1 MNEST
6 AYPVRFNLISAL
18 LLQITGECSTPS
30 LTYRFGGITDFFTRQ
45 VVGNEWNE
53 VAAVVIMFFAAMA
66 GYFVGAALQEEMGGA
81 ILFAVIAGFACVIY
95 NMDNRE

>member
-1 MNEST
+1 MNRYSKRLYYH
-6 AYPVRFNLISAL
+6 A
-18 LLQITGECSTPS
+18 
-30 LTYRFGGITDFFTRQ
+30 FGILS
-45 VVGNEWNE
+45 NKEMAEE

-81 ILFAVIAGFACVIY
+81 ILFTVITGFACVIY